1 MNDRIGENRVVQ
13 AGQEGMKV
21 IAQWPYSTVV
31 RPLDDRRAPRSEK
44 NNIPLNCTVRPQLYR
59 SENSARKTQEKD
71 KTTPPSETPK
81 TKTRELRR
89 PDT

>member
-44 NNIPLNCTVRPQLYR
+44 NNIPLNCTVRP
-59 SENSARKTQEKD
+59 
-71 KTTPPSETPK
+71 
-81 TKTRELRR
+81 
-89 PDT
+89 